1 MKEILK
7 LSNQLCFPIYS
18 LSKEISNAYRPLL
31 ESLDVTYPQ
40 YLVLLVL
47 WEYKKL
53 NVREIGEL
61 LHLDSGTLTPLLKR
75 LEAKSLVNR
84 NRSSIDE
91 RIVEISLTHKGASL
105 EESAECIPEQLK
117 EKSSL
122 TDQEQIQLTH
132 IINKIL
138 NTIKT

>member
-1 MKEILK
+1 MKETLK
-7 LSNQLCFPIYS
+7 LSSQLCFPIYS

-47 WEYKKL
+47 WEHKKL

-75 LEAKSLVNR
+75 LEVKSLVNR
-84 NRSSIDE
+84 NRSSTDE
-91 RIVEISLTHKGASL
+91 RIVEISLTDKGMSL
-105 EESAECIPEQLK
+105 EERAECIPGQLK
-117 EKSSL
+117 EKSAL

-138 NTIKT
+138 NTIKK